1 MNADLMNGTIVMSQN
16 EARKAGRIGTVEYGT
31 LAKLMQQFPAFR
43 IEVVKPSA
51 KKTDHF
57 KGLTRAYMKQ
67 YIESRDQKKLTEF
80 YALCGLDES
89 GKKQELAAA
98 ASYGELKMWFLE
110 QFPEIEQMSENIRRI
125 MDKTRETRAARK
137 AS

>member
-16 EARKAGRIGTVEYGT
+16 EARKAGRFGTDEYEMW
-31 LAKLMQQFPAFR
+31 AKLLQQFPAFR
-43 IEVVKPSA
+43 IEVVKPSETR
-51 KKTDHF
+51 TDHF

-67 YIESRDQKKLTEF
+67 YIESRNQEKLTEF
-80 YALCGLDES
+80 YTLCGLDES

-110 QFPEIEQMSENIRRI
+110 QFPEIEQMSESIRRI
-125 MDKTRETRAARK
+125 MDRTRETRAARK

>member
-16 EARKAGRIGTVEYGT
+16 EARKAGRIGTAEYET

-80 YALCGLDES
+80 YTLCGLDES

-110 QFPEIEQMSENIRRI
+110 QFPEIEQMSEHIRRI
-125 MDKTRETRAARK
+125 MDRTRETRAARK

>member
-1 MNADLMNGTIVMSQN
+1 M
-16 EARKAGRIGTVEYGT
+16 
-31 LAKLMQQFPAFR
+31 
-43 IEVVKPSA
+43 
-51 KKTDHF
+51 
-57 KGLTRAYMKQ
+57 
-67 YIESRDQKKLTEF
+67 
-80 YALCGLDES
+80 CGLDES

-125 MDKTRETRAARK
+125 MDRTRETRAARK

>member
-1 MNADLMNGTIVMSQN
+1 MNANLMTGTIVMSRN
-16 EARKAGRIGTVEYGT
+16 EARKAGKVGTDEYKE
-31 LAKLMQQFPAFR
+31 LAELMRQFHNFH
-43 IEVVKPSA
+43 IEVVKPST
-51 KKTDHF
+51 KKADHF

-67 YIESRDQKKLTEF
+67 YIESHDQEKLVEF
-80 YALCGLDES
+80 YALCGLDEN

-110 QFPEIEQMSENIRRI
+110 QFPEIEQMSENIAKI
-125 MDKTRETRAARK
+125 MDKTREARAARK

>member
-16 EARKAGRIGTVEYGT
+16 EARKAGRIGTAEYET

-57 KGLTRAYMKQ
+57 KGLMKQ

-125 MDKTRETRAARK
+125 MDRTRETRAARK

>member
-1 MNADLMNGTIVMSQN
+1 
-16 EARKAGRIGTVEYGT
+16 
-31 LAKLMQQFPAFR
+31 MQQFPAFR

-51 KKTDHF
+51 KRTDHF

-67 YIESRDQKKLTEF
+67 YVESHDPKKLADF

-125 MDKTRETRAARK
+125 MDRTREARAARK

>member
-16 EARKAGRIGTVEYGT
+16 EARKAGRFGTDEYEM

-51 KKTDHF
+51 KRTDHF

-67 YIESRDQKKLTEF
+67 YVESHDSKKLADF

-89 GKKQELAAA
+89 GKKH
-98 ASYGELKMWFLE
+98 SC
-110 QFPEIEQMSENIRRI
+110 
-125 MDKTRETRAARK
+125 
-137 AS
+137 

>member
-16 EARKAGRIGTVEYGT
+16 EARKAGRFGTDEYEM

-51 KKTDHF
+51 KRTDHF

-67 YIESRDQKKLTEF
+67 YIESRNQEKLVEF
-80 YALCGLDES
+80 YTLCGLDES

-98 ASYGELKMWFLE
+98 ASYGELKLWFLE
-110 QFPEIEQMSENIRRI
+110 QLPEIEQMSESIRRI
-125 MDKTRETRAARK
+125 LDRTRDTRAARK

>member
-16 EARKAGRIGTVEYGT
+16 EARKAGRFGTDEYEM

-51 KKTDHF
+51 KRTDHV
-57 KGLTRAYMKQ
+57 
-67 YIESRDQKKLTEF
+67 ESHDSKKLADF

-125 MDKTRETRAARK
+125 MDRTREARAARK

>member
-1 MNADLMNGTIVMSQN
+1 
-16 EARKAGRIGTVEYGT
+16 
-31 LAKLMQQFPAFR
+31 
-43 IEVVKPSA
+43 
-51 KKTDHF
+51 
-57 KGLTRAYMKQ
+57 MKQ
-67 YIESRDQKKLTEF
+67 YVESHDSKKLADF

-89 GKKQELAAA
+89 GKKQELAVA

-125 MDKTRETRAARK
+125 MDRTREARAARK

>member
-31 LAKLMQQFPAFR
+31 LAKLMQQFPTFR

-89 GKKQELAAA
+89 GKKRELAAA

-125 MDKTRETRAARK
+125 MDRTRETRAARK

>member
-1 MNADLMNGTIVMSQN
+1 MHADLMNGTIVMSQN

-31 LAKLMQQFPAFR
+31 LAKLMQQFPTFR
-43 IEVVKPSA
+43 IDVVKPSA
-51 KKTDHF
+51 KRTDPF

-67 YIESRDQKKLTEF
+67 YIDSHDQEKLAEF

-125 MDKTRETRAARK
+125 MDRTRETRAARK